1 MNILDVLTDGQD
13 SGAVANL
20 ARSFGLDRDQTAA
33 ILEAVVPQLTRRM
46 ERNTLNRGGVADL
59 VATLGKANYAK
70 TLAPDAPLDSDA
82 VQAAGIEVLDNVL
95 WSKDASRGVAQRAA
109 RQTGVSNDLIKQMM
123 PAIAAMVM
131 GGLSQKAGGLLE
143 NLANQFGD
151 PQQRLPVPG
160 EGRRDATGARYQG
173 QDLDAPTPASA
184 PSSPSQPLPRGGG
197 DVGTQ
202 RPLPIPGD
210 IPGGFGREENPYGDL
225 TDIIRRGGRKV
236 PRESLPR
243 SPGGGIELPQGGG
256 SLDTIIRDIL
266 GGVLGFQSKGII
278 GWIVRLIL
286 VRWGWGFLQS
296 ILRRIFLGR

>member
-20 ARSFGLDRDQTAA
+20 ARSFGLDRSQTAA
-33 ILEAVVPQLTRRM
+33 VLEAVVPQLTRRM

-59 VATLGKANYAK
+59 IATLGKANYAK
-70 TLAPDAPLDSDA
+70 ALAPDAPLDSDA
-82 VQAAGIEVLDNVL
+82 VQSAGIEVLDNVL

-109 RQTGVSNDLIKQMM
+109 RETGVSNDIIKQML
-123 PAIAAMVM
+123 PAIAAMIM
-131 GGLSQKAGGLLE
+131 GGLSQKAGGFLE
-143 NLANQFGD
+143 ELASQFGGS
-151 PQQRLPVPG
+151 QQRLPVPG
-160 EGRRDATGARYQG
+160 EGQPGAARPAYTG
-173 QDLDAPTPASA
+173 QDSDVTAPSA
-184 PSSPSQPLPRGGG
+184 PPAQPMPRGAG

-210 IPGGFGREENPYGDL
+210 IPGGFGRDENPYGDL
-225 TDIIRRGGRKV
+225 TDIIRRGGRNV
-236 PRESLPR
+236 PRDSLPR

-266 GGVLGFQSKGII
+266 GGVLGFQSKGFI
-278 GWIVRLIL
+278 GWLVRLIL